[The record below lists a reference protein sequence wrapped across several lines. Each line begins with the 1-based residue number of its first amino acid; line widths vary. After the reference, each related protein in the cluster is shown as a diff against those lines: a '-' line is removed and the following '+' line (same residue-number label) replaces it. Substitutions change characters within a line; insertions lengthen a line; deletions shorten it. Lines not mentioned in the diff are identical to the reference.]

1 MLTRE
6 IMGLLAL
13 GILWVNSALVFAVA
27 LKQLGNVRALRK
39 RLVSARAEGA
49 LVTGIARADGE
60 RFAVRRIT
68 QLGRAITTR
77 GPDRILFTDG
87 PQAFEVLG
95 GSVETEGEAIRVA
108 PAHGPEAEVWLGPA
122 RTLEGTACEDGGT
135 FERAWAEATTFKG
148 FAQDVELEVRSGDRV
163 WVLGAREGDA
173 IAPAGDAPLVVSMID
188 PVAFAASRA
197 RVLTLF
203 LILGITAL
211 VGVTAVALTPPRF
224 GLLSTLG
231 GALGLA
237 YFLAIQPLGTAVRD
251 AVKTPARALVG
262 ALWRRPGS

>member
-27 LKQLGNVRALRK
+27 LKQLGNVLGLRR
-39 RLVSARAEGA
+39 RLLAARARGA
-49 LVTGIARADGE
+49 LVSGIARADGE
-60 RFAVRRIT
+60 RFALRRIT
-68 QLGRAITTR
+68 QLGRAITTK

-87 PQAFEVLG
+87 PQAFDVLG
-95 GSVETEGEAIRVA
+95 GSIETDGEPLRVE
-108 PAHGPEAEVWLGPA
+108 PAHGPEAEVWLSRVRAG
-122 RTLEGTACEDGGT
+122 EGAGCEGGAA

-148 FAQDVELEVRSGDRV
+148 FARDVELEVRSGDRI

-173 IAPAGDAPLVVSMID
+173 IVPAGDAPLVVSMID

-197 RVLTLF
+197 RILTLF
-203 LILGITAL
+203 IVVGIVAL
-211 VGVTAVALTPPRF
+211 LGVTAIALWPPRF
-224 GLLSTLG
+224 GLVSTIG

-251 AVKTPARALVG
+251 AVKTPGRALVG
-262 ALWRRPGS
+262 ALWRRPGI